1 MNRSDSAPL
10 FFDSDRL
17 MLQGFGQG
25 EAEEFSPFLQDEEF
39 GESQNLPIG
48 GIVGEA
54 KEFLSEGLRLFEDQT
69 LDGGFSRVCRGGH
82 GNSFSKRARF
92 PGYNLIAQFAPEI
105 VATPD
110 FPGVRH

>member
-48 GIVGEA
+48 A
-54 KEFLSEGLRLFEDQT
+54 SL
-69 LDGGFSRVCRGGH
+69 
-82 GNSFSKRARF
+82 AR
-92 PGYNLIAQFAPEI
+92 
-105 VATPD
+105 
-110 FPGVRH
+110 RRSS